1 MVLIVWALVLFIITE
16 NIPATVF
23 LMIVFTP
30 FELLTLLI
38 VEYLKALT
46 KTH

>member
-16 NIPATVF
+16 NIPATAF